1 MVEGILGKKL
11 GMVEYFTQ
19 AGEAVPVT
27 VIQAGPCVI
36 VQKKTKD
43 TDGYDAVQVGF
54 GDKPERLINKPLKGH
69 FSRAGVAP
77 FRYLREFP
85 VADGAAYSLGQ
96 EIKVNM
102 FTPGEKVDIA
112 GTTKGRGFAGG
123 IKRHG
128 FHRGPMGHGSKY
140 HRRSGSLAAKGPARV
155 FKGRRMPGHYGNQ
168 RVTTQNLEVIKVE
181 PDRNILMVRGAVPGP
196 RGGLLVIEKAV
207 KTKNQA

>member
-1 MVEGILGKKL
+1 MEGILGKKL
-11 GMVEYFTQ
+11 GMVEYFTP

-36 VQKKTKD
+36 IQKKTKV

-54 GDKPERLINKPLKGH
+54 GEKPERLVNKPLKGH
-69 FSRAGVAP
+69 FKRAGVAP

-85 VADGAAYSLGQ
+85 VIDGEDYSLGQ

-102 FTPGEKVDIA
+102 FNPGEKVDIA
-112 GTTKGRGFAGG
+112 GTAKGRGFAGG

-155 FKGRRMPGHYGNQ
+155 FKGRRMPGHYGNE

-196 RGGLLVIEKAV
+196 RGGLLVIKKAV
-207 KTKNQA
+207 KAGK